1 MRIAIITLPL
11 HGNYGGILQ
20 NYALQTV
27 LKRMGHTV
35 ETVAFPR
42 ELKQPLWRKSLAYGK
57 RFIKKFVFRKNVHIF
72 YEQWYNATQPLLLRN
87 VWKFV
92 DNQIVTRTVSRFTN
106 IHEGDYDAFVVGSDQ
121 IWRPIYSY
129 KPITDAYLSFAKDWK
144 DVRRI
149 AYAISFGTAEWE
161 YTPGQTAQC
170 AALVRLFDGVS
181 VREDSAVK
189 LCKEHLHCEAVHV
202 LDPTLL
208 LSAEDYVAL
217 FSDKL
222 SEPSRGQ
229 LLTYILDE
237 TPEKNHIVQ
246 KLAGHYHYQPY
257 RANSRFEDGDAPL
270 EERVQP
276 SVEQWLKDFYDAK
289 FVVTDSFHATVF
301 SILFGKPFI
310 VIANKAR
317 GLSRIESLLKMFGLE
332 KHIVYGEAELD
343 VSLDYALNRQQLQA
357 RLQTWREESL
367 GFLRN
372 SLE

>member
-42 ELKQPLWRKSLAYGK
+42 ELKQPLWRKPLAYGK

-129 KPITDAYLSFAKDWK
+129 RPITDAYLSFARNWK

-149 AYAISFGTAEWE
+149 AYAVSFGTAEWE

-189 LCKEHLHCEAVHV
+189 LCKEHFHCEAVHV

-276 SVEQWLKDFYDAK
+276 PVEQWLKDFYDAK

-332 KHIVYGEAELD
+332 KHVVYGEAELD

>member
-11 HGNYGGILQ
+11 RSNYGGILQ

-35 ETVAFPR
+35 ETIVLPW
-42 ELKQPLWRKSLAYGK
+42 ELRQPLWRKPLAYGK
-57 RFIKKFVFRKNVHIF
+57 RFVKKYVLRRNVHIF
-72 YEQWYNATQPLLLRN
+72 YEQWYNSTWPLLLRN
-87 VWKFV
+87 VWNFV
-92 DNQIVTRTVSRFTN
+92 DNQIATRTVSRFAD
-106 IHEGDYDAFVVGSDQ
+106 ISEGDYDAFVVGSDQ
-121 IWRPIYSY
+121 IWRPVYSY
-129 KPITDAYLSFAKDWK
+129 KPVTDAYLSFAKNWK

-149 AYAISFGTAEWE
+149 AYAASFGTAEWE

-189 LCKEHLHCEAVHV
+189 LCKEHLRCEAVHV

-332 KHIVYGEAELD
+332 KHVVYGEAELD

>member
-35 ETVAFPR
+35 ETVVFPR
-42 ELKQPLWRKSLAYGK
+42 ELKLPLWRKPLAYGK
-57 RFIKKFVFRKNVHIF
+57 SFIRKFVFRKNVHIF

-129 KPITDAYLSFAKDWK
+129 RPVTDAYLSFAKYWK

-149 AYAISFGTAEWE
+149 AYAVSFGTAEWE

-237 TPEKNHIVQ
+237 TPEKNHIIQ

-276 SVEQWLKDFYDAK
+276 PVEQWLKDFYDAK

-332 KHIVYGEAELD
+332 KHVVYGEAELD

>member
-42 ELKQPLWRKSLAYGK
+42 ELKQPLWRKPLAYGK

-129 KPITDAYLSFAKDWK
+129 RPITDAYLSFARNWK

-149 AYAISFGTAEWE
+149 AYAVSFGTAEWE

-170 AALVRLFDGVS
+170 TALVRLFDGVS

-189 LCKEHLHCEAVHV
+189 LCKEHFHCEAVHV

-276 SVEQWLKDFYDAK
+276 PVEQWLKDFYDAK

-332 KHIVYGEAELD
+332 KHVVYGEAELD

>member
-42 ELKQPLWRKSLAYGK
+42 ELKQPLWRKPLAYGK

-237 TPEKNHIVQ
+237 TPEKNHIIQ

-317 GLSRIESLLKMFGLE
+317 GLSRVESLLKMFGLE
-332 KHIVYGEAELD
+332 KHVVYGEAELD
-343 VSLDYALNRQQLQA
+343 VSLDYALNRQQLQD

>member
-35 ETVAFPR
+35 ETVVFPW
-42 ELKQPLWRKSLAYGK
+42 ELKQPMWRKPLAYGK

-72 YEQWYNATQPLLLRN
+72 YEQWYNATQPLLLKN
-87 VWKFV
+87 VWAFV
-92 DNQIVTRTVSRFTN
+92 GKQIVTRRVNRFADIKEN
-106 IHEGDYDAFVVGSDQ
+106 DYDAFVVGSDQ

-129 KPITDAYLSFAKDWK
+129 KPVTDAYLSFAKDWK

-149 AYAISFGTAEWE
+149 AYAVSFGTAEWE

-170 AALVRLFDGVS
+170 AALVRLFNGVS

-257 RANSRFEDGDAPL
+257 RANSRYENGNVPL

-276 SVEQWLKDFYDAK
+276 PVEQWLKDFYDAK

-332 KHIVYGEAELD
+332 KHVVYGEAELD

>member
-35 ETVAFPR
+35 ETVVFPR
-42 ELKQPLWRKSLAYGK
+42 ELKQPLWRKPLAYGK
-57 RFIKKFVFRKNVHIF
+57 RFIKKFVFRKKVHIF
-72 YEQWYNATQPLLLRN
+72 YEQWYNAAQLLQLKN
-87 VWKFV
+87 VWNFA
-92 DNQIVTRTVSRFTN
+92 DSQIVTRTVRRFTN

-144 DVRRI
+144 NVRRI
-149 AYAISFGTAEWE
+149 AYAVSFGTAEWE
-161 YTPGQTAQC
+161 YTLEQTAQC

-257 RANSRFEDGDAPL
+257 RANSRYENGNAPL

-276 SVEQWLKDFYDAK
+276 PVEQWLKDFYDAK

>member
-42 ELKQPLWRKSLAYGK
+42 ELKQPLWRKPLAYGK
-57 RFIKKFVFRKNVHIF
+57 RLIRKFVFRKNVHIF

-189 LCKEHLHCEAVHV
+189 LCKEHFHCEAVHV

-237 TPEKNHIVQ
+237 TPEKNHIIQ

-257 RANSRFEDGDAPL
+257 RANSRYENGDAPL

-276 SVEQWLKDFYDAK
+276 PVEQWLKDFYDAK

-310 VIANKAR
+310 VVANQVR

-332 KHIVYGEAELD
+332 KHIVYGEAELE
-343 VSLDYALNRQQLQA
+343 VSLDYALNRQQLQD

-367 GFLRN
+367 EFLRN

>member
-42 ELKQPLWRKSLAYGK
+42 ELKQPLWRKPLAYGK
-57 RFIKKFVFRKNVHIF
+57 RFIRKFVFRKNVHIF
-72 YEQWYNATQPLLLRN
+72 YEQWHNATRPLLLKN
-87 VWKFV
+87 MWDFV
-92 DNQIVTRTVSRFTN
+92 NKQIAIRTVERFSD
-106 IHEGDYDAFVVGSDQ
+106 IREGDYDAFVVGSDQ
-121 IWRPIYSY
+121 IWRPFYSY
-129 KPITDAYLSFAKDWK
+129 KPITDAYLSFAKNWK

-149 AYAISFGTAEWE
+149 AYAVSFGAAEWE

-181 VREDSAVK
+181 VREDAAVK

-246 KLAGHYHYQPY
+246 KFAGHYHYQPY
-257 RANSRFEDGDAPL
+257 RANSRYENGDAPL

-276 SVEQWLKDFYDAK
+276 PVEQWLKDFYDAK

-310 VIANKAR
+310 VVANQVR
-317 GLSRIESLLKMFGLE
+317 GLSRIDSLLKMFGLE
-332 KHIVYGEAELD
+332 EHAVSSLAELN
-343 VSLDYALNRQQLQA
+343 LNQDYGYDTGCVREVLQA
-357 RLQTWREESL
+357 RREAAME
-367 GFLRN
+367 FLRI
-372 SLE
+372 SLR

>member
-42 ELKQPLWRKSLAYGK
+42 ELKQPLWRKPLAYSK

>member
-57 RFIKKFVFRKNVHIF
+57 RLIRKFVFRKNVHIF

-208 LSAEDYVAL
+208 LSTEDYVAL

-222 SEPSRGQ
+222 SEPPRGH

>member
-35 ETVAFPR
+35 ETVVFPW
-42 ELKQPLWRKSLAYGK
+42 ELKQPLWRKPLAYGK
-57 RFIKKFVFRKNVHIF
+57 RFIRKFVFRKNVHIF

-87 VWKFV
+87 VWKFL

-129 KPITDAYLSFAKDWK
+129 RPITDAYLSFAKDWK
-144 DVRRI
+144 NVRRI
-149 AYAISFGTAEWE
+149 AYAVSFGTAEWE

-189 LCKEHLHCEAVHV
+189 LCKEHFHCEAVHV
-202 LDPTLL
+202 LDPTML
-208 LSAEDYVAL
+208 LSADDYKAL

-257 RANSRFEDGDAPL
+257 RANSRYENEDAPL

-276 SVEQWLKDFYDAK
+276 PVEQWLKDFYDAK

-332 KHIVYGEAELD
+332 KHVVYGEAELD

>member
-11 HGNYGGILQ
+11 HGNYGGTLQ

-42 ELKQPLWRKSLAYGK
+42 ELKQPLWRKPLAYGK

-189 LCKEHLHCEAVHV
+189 LCKEHFHCEAVHV

-222 SEPSRGQ
+222 SEPPRGQ

>member
-42 ELKQPLWRKSLAYGK
+42 ELKQPLWRKPLAYGK

-129 KPITDAYLSFAKDWK
+129 RPITDAYLSFARNWK

-149 AYAISFGTAEWE
+149 AYAVSFGTAEWE

-208 LSAEDYVAL
+208 LSTEDYVAL

-276 SVEQWLKDFYDAK
+276 PVEQWLKDFYDAK

-332 KHIVYGEAELD
+332 KHVVYGEAELD

>member
-35 ETVAFPR
+35 ETVVFPR
-42 ELKQPLWRKSLAYGK
+42 ELKQPLWRKPLAYGK
-57 RFIKKFVFRKNVHIF
+57 RFIRKFVFRKNVHIF

-92 DNQIVTRTVSRFTN
+92 DNQIVTRTISRFTN

-144 DVRRI
+144 NVRRI

-189 LCKEHLHCEAVHV
+189 LCKEHFHCEAVHV
-202 LDPTLL
+202 LDPTML
-208 LSAEDYVAL
+208 LSADDYKAL

-332 KHIVYGEAELD
+332 KHVVYGEAELD